1 MAVVIAGLA
10 IAVIERLRQT
20 RQTNELR
27 HQVFC
32 NEIRPGM
39 DELQVASVLLQH
51 GQFTESRSSFGSLV
65 GSFEVI
71 YVAFNDP
78 TVHNSFGVQPIVLSF
93 DNGKFVRATL
103 PTFSDAYDPICP

>member
-1 MAVVIAGLA
+1 MAGLA
-10 IAVIERLRQT
+10 LAVIERLSQI

-39 DELQVASVLLQH
+39 DESQVANVLLEY
-51 GQFTESRSSFGSLV
+51 GQFTQSISSV

-71 YVAFNDP
+71 YVAFSDP
-78 TVHNSFGVQPIVLSF
+78 TVHHSFGGQPIVLSF

-103 PTFSDAYDPICP
+103 PTFSDAYEPICP